1 VAPVVSVFMPTFN
14 RPQFLAPAVESLF
27 AQTFPHW
34 ELIVADDG
42 SGAATRNYLQ
52 GLHAPPRVSVIWLP
66 HSGRPAVA
74 RNAALR
80 TARGEYVAFLDSDD
94 LWLPQKLE
102 RQIDSLRRHPQ
113 RKWSYTAF
121 TVVDAGGEPKTV
133 TSDRTRSIVS
143 GWIIEKMLNDETV
156 IALPSVVV
164 VRNLLEQ
171 LGTFDEQ
178 LVMCEDDELW
188 LRLALHSEI
197 DGIDQ
202 PLTLIRRHEQHT
214 GDDVT
219 AWRDRRRVF
228 EKALR
233 SSGDVRVRSILRR
246 LRAEMSAGLARSQAA
261 GAMPLS
267 ALGTLL
273 ASAPYSWR
281 HRRWWAGAA
290 QTLLRALAPTALRS
304 RARRH
309 RSRHARG

>member
-1 VAPVVSVFMPTFN
+1 MPTFN

-52 GLHAPPRVSVIWLP
+52 QLHAPPRIRVIWLS

-80 TARGEYVAFLDSDD
+80 SARGEYVAFLDSDD

-102 RQIDSLRRHPQ
+102 RQIASLRCHPQ
-113 RKWSYTAF
+113 RKWGYTAF
-121 TVVDAGGEPKTV
+121 SVVDAGSQPKTA
-133 TSDRTRSIVS
+133 TSARNRSTAS
-143 GWIIEKMLNDETV
+143 GWIIEKILNDETV

-164 VRNLLEQ
+164 ARDLLER

-202 PLTLIRRHEQHT
+202 PLTVIRRHEQHC
-214 GDDVT
+214 GDDAT

-228 EKALR
+228 EKALQR
-233 SSGDVRVRSILRR
+233 GGDVRVRAILRR
-246 LRAEMSAGLARSQAA
+246 LRAEMSAGLARSQV
-261 GAMPLS
+261 GSAMRLS
-267 ALGTLL
+267 AFGTLL
-273 ASAPYSWR
+273 SSAPYSWR
-281 HRRWWAGAA
+281 YRRWWAGAA
-290 QTLLRALAPTALRS
+290 RTLLRAFAPTALRS

-309 RSRHARG
+309 RSTRA

>member
-1 VAPVVSVFMPTFN
+1 MDPVVSVIMPTFN
-14 RPQFLAPAVESLF
+14 RPQFLAPAVESLLV
-27 AQTFPHW
+27 QTFPHW

-52 GLHAPPRVSVIWLP
+52 GLHAPPRISVIWLP
-66 HSGRPAVA
+66 HSGKPAVA

-102 RQIDSLRRHPQ
+102 RQIASLRRHPQ

-121 TVVDAGGEPKTV
+121 TVVDAGGQPKTA
-133 TSDRTRSIVS
+133 TSDRNRSTVS
-143 GWIIEKMLNDETV
+143 GWIIEKILNDETV

-164 VRNLLEQ
+164 ARDLLEQ
-171 LGTFDEQ
+171 LGSFDEQ

-197 DGIDQ
+197 DAVDQ
-202 PLTLIRRHEQHT
+202 PLTLIRRHGQHS

-233 SSGDVRVRSILRR
+233 SSSDVRVRSILRR

-261 GAMPLS
+261 NAMPLS

-281 HRRWWAGAA
+281 HQRWWSGAA
-290 QTLLRALAPTALRS
+290 QTLMRAFAPTALRL

-309 RSRHARG
+309 RGRRARG